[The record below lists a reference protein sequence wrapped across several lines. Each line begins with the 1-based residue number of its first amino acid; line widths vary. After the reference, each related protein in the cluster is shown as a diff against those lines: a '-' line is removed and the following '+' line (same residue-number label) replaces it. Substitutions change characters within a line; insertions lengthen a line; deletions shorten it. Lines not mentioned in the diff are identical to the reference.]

1 TSANIANV
9 KIEYT
14 TNNGT
19 NWSTIT
25 ASIAAATGSYA
36 WTVPANAT
44 AQAKIK
50 ISDVSNNL
58 INDQSNAAFTI
69 TVGTLALTA
78 PNGGEVWVEGR
89 SQNITWT
96 SSNVTNVKLE
106 YSSDNGTNWNTIIA
120 STAAAAGSYSWNMPG
135 VASSQALVKV
145 TDADHASLSDVSN
158 GVFTLRQCNTPDWTF
173 SPVGYQYTMNIVGK
187 LYFEGTPSDHLND
200 KVAVYVGNQL
210 RGTARVSFLAAN
222 TYRVYMTVYSNQAS
236 GENLLF
242 QAWDS
247 LNCKTYPRITQ
258 EYTFTSN
265 AVIGSLSTPANLS
278 ATETL
283 PTLSVTSPN
292 GGEGWIAQTT
302 QNITWAS
309 SSVTNIKIEYSTNN
323 GSNWSTISSSTPAS
337 TGTYAWAVPTI
348 ASTQALVRL
357 TNLFDTSYSDASN
370 AAFSLLIPS
379 VSVTAPNGGETDT
392 ATGTRNITWTSSNVE
407 NVKIEYSSNNGSSWN
422 TITAST
428 PANAGSYAW
437 TVPTI
442 ATTQVLVKV
451 SDASNANFAD
461 TSDAVSAIVIP
472 AISVT
477 SPNGGESYAS
487 TFSQNIAWTS
497 SNTAIVKIEYSS
509 NNGTDWNTI
518 SAGTAASAGT
528 YAWTIPS
535 ITSTQVLVRI
545 SNANF
550 LSFTDTSDAV
560 FSIFLPAVTLTA
572 PNGGE
577 SWNAAASQNITWTSS
592 NVTNVKLEYSTNNG
606 SSWSTIS
613 ASTAA
618 AAGTYAWTVPSVSTL
633 QALVKISDAAYSSFS
648 DMSDAV
654 FTIQLVD
661 RFYMHSGWTWVS
673 FNKRA
678 ANMSVSSVLTG
689 LTPTANDLIKDQTT
703 FAQYV
708 SNDEWFGSLDTIRN
722 TSAYLINMANQD
734 SMDFAGQSILPEST
748 PIAVSAGWNYVAYVP
763 QSTLSIGSALASL
776 DVRNEDLVK
785 NQFAFAIYD
794 SLYGWAG
801 DMQQMQPKQ
810 GYFLKSTL
818 QNTLT
823 YPAASK
829 SATPAALA
837 QYQMIKT
844 IAGQPE
850 WTLNIGKYPYSMSVI
865 AQLDRTIIDTVSE
878 TTVLGVF
885 RNNECRGFAKASYS
899 EITKSY
905 VFYVSVYGEASAHD
919 SLKFRVY
926 NGSTNSVIPVANGI
940 VFEANS
946 VVGKLRSPYG
956 ITNSTVAVQK
966 ELEIPAE
973 FNLLQNYPNPFN
985 PSTTIGYSLPQESDV
1000 HIAVYNVLG
1009 QKVKELV
1016 NEHKSTGNYSVVWDG
1031 TNNYN
1036 ESVSSGI
1043 YIYMIKAGNHQ
1054 MVKKMTFLK

>member
-1 TSANIANV
+1 GANGALVAMNDESNAYPFRVTVQKINTSGAPQWGTNGVQVTASTGFTQYLNNICSDGAGGIIATWNDQRNSFSPDFYTQRISSAGTKLWGNSGVHLSSGSGFTDACSVTPDGASGAYFAFLKSSPSYTIFAQHVSSDGALSYGGTGAVIVSGANTLTQAKVTGTTEGNAIISWLNSTAKIVYAQKIDSTCATLWTANGVGVATSSNEKTSYCEAVTDGGGGAIISFVENRAGNNFDIFAQQINSGGVLGSSPFASIVSVTSPNGAENLFAGETHNITWTSANIANV
-9 KIEYT
+9 KIEYS

-19 NWSTIT
+19 NWSTISASTT
-25 ASIAAATGSYA
+25 ASSGSYA
-36 WTVPANAT
+36 WTVPANST
-44 AQAKIK
+44 AQAKVK
-50 ISDVSNNL
+50 ISDASNNL
-58 INDQSNAAFTI
+58 ISDQSNAVFTI
-69 TVGTLALTA
+69 TVGTLTLTS
-78 PNGGEVWVEGR
+78 PDGGEIWVEGR

-96 SSNVTNVKLE
+96 SGNVSNVKLE
-106 YSSDNGTNWNTIIA
+106 YSSDNGANWNMITN
-120 STAAAAGSYSWNMPG
+120 STAAAAGSYAWNIPG

-145 TDADHASLSDVSN
+145 TDADHASLSDISN
-158 GVFTLRQCNTPDWTF
+158 AVFTLRQCNTPDWTF

-187 LYFEGTPSDHLND
+187 LYFEGSPSEHLND
-200 KVAVYVGNQL
+200 KVAVFVGNQL
-210 RGTARVSFLAAN
+210 RGTARVSLLAAN
-222 TYRVYMTVYSNQAS
+222 TYRVYLTVYSNQAS

-283 PTLSVTSPN
+283 PTLGVTSPN

-323 GSNWSTISSSTPAS
+323 GGNWSTISSSTPAS

-348 ASTQALVRL
+348 ASAQALVRL
-357 TNLFDTSYSDASN
+357 TNLFDTSYTDASN

-392 ATGTRNITWTSSNVE
+392 ATGTRSITWTSSYVSD
-407 NVKIEYSSNNGSSWN
+407 VKIEYSANNGSSWN
-422 TITAST
+422 TIAAST

-442 ATTQVLVKV
+442 ATAQVLVRV

-461 TSDAVSAIVIP
+461 TSDAVSTIVIP
-472 AISVT
+472 SISVT

-487 TFSQNIAWTS
+487 TFSQNITWTS
-497 SNTAIVKIEYSS
+497 SNTSVVKIEYSS

-528 YAWTIPS
+528 FAWTIPS
-535 ITSTQVLVRI
+535 ITSSQVLVRI

-550 LSFTDTSDAV
+550 LSFTDTSNAV

-606 SSWSTIS
+606 SSWNTIS
-613 ASTAA
+613 AGTAA

-633 QALVKISDAAYSSFS
+633 QAMVKISDAAYPSFS

-673 FNKRA
+673 FNKHA

-703 FAQYV
+703 FA
-708 SNDEWFGSLDTIRN
+708 
-722 TSAYLINMANQD
+722 
-734 SMDFAGQSILPEST
+734 
-748 PIAVSAGWNYVAYVP
+748 
-763 QSTLSIGSALASL
+763 
-776 DVRNEDLVK
+776 
-785 NQFAFAIYD
+785 
-794 SLYGWAG
+794 
-801 DMQQMQPKQ
+801 
-810 GYFLKSTL
+810 
-818 QNTLT
+818 
-823 YPAASK
+823 
-829 SATPAALA
+829 
-837 QYQMIKT
+837 
-844 IAGQPE
+844 
-850 WTLNIGKYPYSMSVI
+850 
-865 AQLDRTIIDTVSE
+865 
-878 TTVLGVF
+878 
-885 RNNECRGFAKASYS
+885 
-899 EITKSY
+899 
-905 VFYVSVYGEASAHD
+905 
-919 SLKFRVY
+919 
-926 NGSTNSVIPVANGI
+926 
-940 VFEANS
+940 
-946 VVGKLRSPYG
+946 
-956 ITNSTVAVQK
+956 
-966 ELEIPAE
+966 
-973 FNLLQNYPNPFN
+973 
-985 PSTTIGYSLPQESDV
+985 
-1000 HIAVYNVLG
+1000 
-1009 QKVKELV
+1009 
-1016 NEHKSTGNYSVVWDG
+1016 
-1031 TNNYN
+1031 
-1036 ESVSSGI
+1036 
-1043 YIYMIKAGNHQ
+1043 
-1054 MVKKMTFLK
+1054 